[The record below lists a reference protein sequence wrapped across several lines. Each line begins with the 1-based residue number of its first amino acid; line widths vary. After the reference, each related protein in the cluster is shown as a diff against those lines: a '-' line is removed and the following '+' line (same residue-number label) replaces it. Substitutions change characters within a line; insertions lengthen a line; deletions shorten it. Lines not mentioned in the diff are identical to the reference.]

1 MRNENRCSAASAIVI
16 AILAILILTYF
27 SKSVKVDQPIT
38 SQQLQ
43 EELFYSG
50 MVPYLAK
57 IFN

>member
-1 MRNENRCSAASAIVI
+1 MRKENRCSATRAIVV

-27 SKSVKVDQPIT
+27 SKSVKVDQPIK

-43 EELFYSG
+43 QKILYSG
-50 MVPYLAK
+50 VIPSFAK